1 MTEKPARRFELCTER
16 LETLDDVKKVLKT
29 LHLRIDTDNSYYEEL
44 QYYFSVEVVPQGY
57 IQLLEAVGE
66 EAIANMT
73 YEEMETRISLLLE
86 TQDEQTN

>member
-1 MTEKPARRFELCTER
+1 MTEKPVRRFELCTER

-73 YEEMETRISLLLE
+73 YKEMETRISLLLE

>member
-1 MTEKPARRFELCTER
+1 MTEKPIRRFELCTER
-16 LETLDDVKKVLKT
+16 LETLEDVKKILKA
-29 LHLRIDTDNSYYEEL
+29 LQLRIDTDNHLYEEL
-44 QYYFSVEVVPQGY
+44 KHYFSVEVVPRGY

-86 TQDEQTN
+86 AKNEQTN